1 MDLHQGIITALRRA
15 RAFTQQREFFR
26 AAASYEKAS
35 DLMTIYAEQAFGREA
50 EARRKAR
57 ALQYREIAHKLRS
70 GEWSVLSE
78 GPPWRAR
85 VEGEPDRSAF
95 SADSPAPGNGV
106 DGSKEL
112 ASRATG
118 SFGEG
123 GSPEIR
129 AVVSS
134 LIRHADVRWDD
145 IGGLH
150 EAKNEI
156 KYALGISLAR
166 PPRGVK
172 LTSWT
177 RILLYGPPGTGK
189 TLLAAATS
197 RALHNADGI
206 PSVFFNV
213 KVSSV
218 LSKYFG
224 ESSRILSELFGMARD
239 TSPAV
244 VFLDE
249 FESLCAKRDQWD
261 TGAER
266 RIMSTLLSELDGLEQ
281 KGRTDLYV
289 LTIAA
294 TNRPWDL
301 DPAILSRFE
310 KRIFLSL
317 PDAATRREI
326 LRIHTEKRGFACEAD
341 LDRLAAGLDGFSGRE
356 IERLSKDVCQA
367 VVREL
372 NPDLAARVDEG
383 IEKIRNTQ
391 IRLRPL
397 LDRDFKRAQE
407 QLRPQTSSEERRRY
421 EQWAEK

>member
-1 MDLHQGIITALRRA
+1 M
-15 RAFTQQREFFR
+15 
-26 AAASYEKAS
+26 
-35 DLMTIYAEQAFGREA
+35 
-50 EARRKAR
+50 
-57 ALQYREIAHKLRS
+57 
-70 GEWSVLSE
+70 
-78 GPPWRAR
+78 
-85 VEGEPDRSAF
+85 
-95 SADSPAPGNGV
+95 
-106 DGSKEL
+106 
-112 ASRATG
+112 
-118 SFGEG
+118 
-123 GSPEIR
+123 
-129 AVVSS
+129 
-134 LIRHADVRWDD
+134 
-145 IGGLH
+145 
-150 EAKNEI
+150 
-156 KYALGISLAR
+156 
-166 PPRGVK
+166 K

-421 EQWAEK
+421 EQWAENS